1 MGIKDLN
8 PYLRANVSEAIKELE
23 LNQFKGKI
31 VCIDTSIYFYKF
43 LYKNNR
49 YLEGFY
55 QQIFRL
61 RKNGLTPIYI
71 FDGAPPQE
79 KMKTLEIRKEK
90 KEETRALIESMIAQ
104 KEELSS
110 EEEKKALE
118 FKISMMKKKLIYI
131 TSEYITKLKNL
142 LELMNV
148 QYIQAPGEA
157 DLICGKLAKQGVVD
171 LVMSDDMDLLTS
183 GSSKVLRNFFITS
196 NRVMYY
202 DLDKILELMD
212 ININQWI
219 DFCILCGCDYCDR
232 IPNLGPINALKYIKL
247 YGNVNGILENIGSKY
262 KVPENYREEY
272 ALALFN
278 FRNEGIYEFEA
289 IPITRPDDETIKQII
304 TILSENT
311 NLSGKQIMNRI
322 NAIY

>member
-8 PYLRANVSEAIKELE
+8 PYLRETVPNAIKEVE
-23 LNQFKGKI
+23 LSQFSGKKI
-31 VCIDTSIYFYKF
+31 CIDTSIYFYKF
-43 LYKNNR
+43 LYKNDR

-79 KMKTLEIRKEK
+79 KMKTLELRKEK
-90 KEETRALIESMIAQ
+90 KEETKASIDSLYAQRESA
-104 KEELSS
+104 KTD
-110 EEEKKALE
+110 EEKKTLE
-118 FKISMMKKKLIYI
+118 FKISIMKKKLIYI
-131 TSEYITKLKNL
+131 TSEYITKLKQL
-142 LELMNV
+142 LDLMNV

-157 DLICGKLAKQGVVD
+157 DMICGKLAKQGVVD

-183 GSSKVLRNFFITS
+183 GSSKVIRNFFITS
-196 NRVMYY
+196 NKVMYY

-232 IPNLGPINALKYIKL
+232 IPNLGPKNALKYLKQ
-247 YGNVNGILENIGSKY
+247 YGNVSCILEKIGSKY
-262 KVPENYREEY
+262 KVPENYKDEY
-272 ALALFN
+272 SKALFN
-278 FRNEGIYEFEA
+278 FQNEGNYDFEVVSLNKPQNEKMKLL
-289 IPITRPDDETIKQII
+289 IDMLKD
-304 TILSENT
+304 NT
-311 NLSGKQIMNRI
+311 NLTEKQIMNRI
-322 NAIY
+322 NSIY

>member
-8 PYLRANVSEAIKELE
+8 PYLRETVPDAIKEVE
-23 LNQFKGKI
+23 LSQFSGKT

-79 KMKTLEIRKEK
+79 KMKTLELRKEK
-90 KEETRALIESMIAQ
+90 KEEIKASIESLYNQ
-104 KEELSS
+104 KELAETD
-110 EEEKKALE
+110 EEKKALE
-118 FKISMMKKKLIYI
+118 FKISMIKKKLIYI
-131 TSEYITKLKNL
+131 TSEYINKLKQL
-142 LELMNV
+142 LDLMNV

-157 DLICGKLAKQGVVD
+157 DMICGKLAKQGLVD

-196 NRVMYY
+196 NKVMYY
-202 DLDKILELMD
+202 DLNKILELMD
-212 ININQWI
+212 INIDQWI

-232 IPNLGPINALKYIKL
+232 IPNLGPKNSLKYLKL
-247 YGNVNGILENIGSKY
+247 YENVNGILENVGSKY
-262 KVPENYREEY
+262 KVPENYKEEY
-272 ALALFN
+272 ANALVN
-278 FRNEGIYEFEA
+278 FKNEGNYDFEVVTIVKP
-289 IPITRPDDETIKQII
+289 IPEKLGELISMLKN
-304 TILSENT
+304 NT
-311 NLSGKQIMNRI
+311 NLTEKQIMNRI

>member
-8 PYLRANVSEAIKELE
+8 PYLRENVSDAIKEVE
-23 LNQFKGKI
+23 LGQFKGKT

-43 LYKNNR
+43 LYKNDR

-79 KMKTLEIRKEK
+79 KMKTLELRKEK
-90 KEETRALIESMIAQ
+90 KEETKASIESLYEQINLA
-104 KEELSS
+104 ETD
-110 EEEKKALE
+110 EEKKALD

-131 TSEYITKLKNL
+131 TSEHITKLKRL
-142 LELMNV
+142 LDLMNV

-157 DLICGKLAKQGVVD
+157 DMICGKLAKQGIVD

-183 GSSKVLRNFFITS
+183 GSSKVIRNFFITS
-196 NRVMYY
+196 NKVMYY

-212 ININQWI
+212 ITINQWI

-232 IPNLGPINALKYIKL
+232 IPNLGPKNALKYLKQ
-247 YGNVNGILENIGSKY
+247 YGNVDCILEKVGSKY
-262 KVPENYREEY
+262 KVPENYKEDY
-272 ALALFN
+272 SKAIFN
-278 FRNEGIYEFEA
+278 FQNEGIYEFEVVSLNK
-289 IPITRPDDETIKQII
+289 PQPEQ
-304 TILSENT
+304 LSLLIDMLKNNT
-311 NLSGKQIMNRI
+311 NLTEKQIMNRI

>member
-8 PYLRANVSEAIKELE
+8 PYLRANYPDAIKEVE
-23 LNQFKGKI
+23 LSQFNGKT

-79 KMKTLEIRKEK
+79 KMKTLESRKEK
-90 KEETRALIESMIAQ
+90 KEETKALIESLETQ
-104 KEELSS
+104 KETAS
-110 EEEKKALE
+110 EEEKKALD

-131 TSEYITKLKNL
+131 SSEYIIKLKRL
-142 LELMNV
+142 LDLMNV

-157 DLICGKLAKQGVVD
+157 DMICGKLAKQGVVD

-196 NRVMYY
+196 NKVMYY
-202 DLDKILELMD
+202 DLDKILELME
-212 ININQWI
+212 INIDQWI

-232 IPNLGPINALKYIKL
+232 IPNLGPINSLKYIKQ
-247 YGNVNGILENIGSKY
+247 YGNVNCLLENVGSKY
-262 KVPENYREEY
+262 KVPENYKEEY
-272 ALALFN
+272 DQALFN
-278 FRNEGIYEFEA
+278 FKNEGIYEFEV
-289 IPITRPDDETIKQII
+289 IPIVRPQNEKFTDLI
-304 TILSENT
+304 TMLKDNT
-311 NLSGKQIMNRI
+311 NLTEKQIMNRI